1 MPLNET
7 VTQITPNLFRK
18 KTEFV
23 EAIIEGPKA
32 RRTEEIL
39 TTTIELNG
47 HTFEVDE
54 ASMDRFDRVI
64 GLANYKFNQTIA
76 SGITAAQAYQAIY
89 QQNTII
95 WKTHHNEFVEITIEN
110 ICQLQELALTN
121 LQQIWIKWG

>member
-1 MPLNET
+1 MPLDET
-7 VTQITPNLFRK
+7 VVQVSTDLFK
-18 KTEFV
+18 KNVKFV
-23 EAIIEGPKA
+23 QPDIEGSKA
-32 RRTEEIL
+32 KRTEEIFN
-39 TTTIELNG
+39 TTIELNG

-54 ASMDRFDRVI
+54 SSMDRFDRVI

-76 SGITAAQAYQAIY
+76 AGIPASQAYQVIY

-121 LQQIWIKWG
+121 LQKIWIKYG